1 MIRRFLA
8 TIFLTVFTAN
18 SLAAITPHT
27 DGEGGCSPD
36 CCQSARDNIPE
47 SFVSSLCCMLDCKQS
62 SETSPTTTSATGA
75 PQKYDLLTLQF
86 TFNQEDFSYISQ
98 ARFPSSPSRNIA
110 GSTSRYLE
118 TSTLLI

>member
-1 MIRRFLA
+1 
-8 TIFLTVFTAN
+8 V
-18 SLAAITPHT
+18 

-36 CCQSARDNIPE
+36 CCQSARENTSE

-62 SETSPTTTSATGA
+62 SETNPTTTSVTGA
-75 PQKYDLLTLQF
+75 PQKRNLLTIRF
-86 TFNQEDFSYISQ
+86 TFNQEDFSYLSQ

-110 GSTSRYLE
+110 GSTDRYLE

>member
-8 TIFLTVFTAN
+8 TIFLIVFTAN

-36 CCQSARDNIPE
+36 CCQSARENTSE
-47 SFVSSLCCMLDCKQS
+47 TFVSRLCCMLDCKQS
-62 SETSPTTTSATGA
+62 SETNPTTTSVIGA
-75 PQKYDLLTLQF
+75 PQKQNLFTVQF
-86 TFNQEDFSYISQ
+86 TFNQEDSSYLSH

>member
-1 MIRRFLA
+1 MVRRLLE
-8 TIFLTVFTAN
+8 TIFLIIFAAN
-18 SLAAITPHT
+18 SLAAITPHV

-36 CCQSARDNIPE
+36 CCQSARENTSE

-62 SETSPTTTSATGA
+62 SETNQTATRVAGA
-75 PQKYDLLTLQF
+75 PPKDHLFTVHF
-86 TFNQEDFSYISQ
+86 TFNREDFSYLSR

-110 GSTSRYLE
+110 GSTDRYLE